1 METLLSIELILRVG
15 QSGVQI
21 NDTGYRSPDPK
32 KMSEN
37 YYLITDRK
45 RYSICGVPAQFKRTS
60 SGKIQYRGE
69 LFSGFNKPK
78 TAPAGDPKK
87 YVVLAKSGSDVR
99 KLKFGQRG
107 YKDFLQHKSE
117 KRRANFK
124 SRMNCSSEK
133 NKLTPKWWACNYNW

>member
-1 METLLSIELILRVG
+1 M
-15 QSGVQI
+15 
-21 NDTGYRSPDPK
+21 
-32 KMSEN
+32 
-37 YYLITDRK
+37 
-45 RYSICGVPAQFKRTS
+45 PAEFKRTPD
-60 SGKIQYRGE
+60 GKIKYHGE
-69 LFSGFNKPK
+69 LFSGFNKPRK
-78 TAPAGDPKK
+78 APAGDSKK
-87 YVVLAKSGSDVR
+87 YVVLAKSGDKVR